1 MINSDEFNEIIKLF
15 RRIIETGQIPDA
27 LLPPN
32 VEERNKIRT
41 KRFGPIVFGRTTI
54 VGPDGRARTQEWSNL
69 PPDARRE
76 LEKQME
82 DSPFTFMIPPPP
94 QDRRPSPIPDPLSPD
109 RPFPGPQPEVQLKER
124 DYLIDIIDTDDG
136 YTAIFDTPATHTDDV
151 KIHVDGHFL
160 KLWVQGN
167 LFRELELPTP
177 VELTSSHF
185 RNGILELQLRSKK
198 PEEEPKQASG
208 E

>member
-1 MINSDEFNEIIKLF
+1 MNYSDEFNEIFKLF
-15 RRIIETGQIPDA
+15 RRMLETGQIPGASPQFHD
-27 LLPPN
+27 
-32 VEERNKIRT
+32 EERSDNRT
-41 KRFGPIVFGRTTI
+41 KRIGPIVFGRTTT
-54 VGPDGRARTQEWSNL
+54 VGPDGRVRTQEWSNL
-69 PPDARRE
+69 PPEARKE
-76 LEKQME
+76 LAKQME

-94 QDRRPSPIPDPLSPD
+94 QDRRPSPIPDPLSPN

-124 DYLIDIIDTDDG
+124 EFLIDIIDTDDG
-136 YTAIFDTPATHTDDV
+136 YTAIFDTPATNTDDV
-151 KIHVDGHFL
+151 KIHVEGRSL
-160 KLWVQGN
+160 KLWVRGN

-177 VELTSSHF
+177 VVLTSSHF